1 VIKEDFMAVF
11 SEFHEQ
17 GEFVKNINSTF
28 IALIPKVHGAKEIKD
43 FHPISLVG
51 GIYKII
57 AKILANRMRKV
68 MDRIISKPQNAFVKG
83 RQILDSVLIANECL
97 DGRIKCGEPG
107 VLCKLDM
114 EKAYDHVDWN
124 FLLYLLKRCG
134 FGEKWSSWIKHCIS
148 SVWFSMLINGSLSGF
163 FGSSGGVRQGDLLSP
178 FLFVLV
184 METFSRMISA
194 IYSIEG

>member
-11 SEFHEQ
+11 SEFHDQ

-83 RQILDSVLIANECL
+83 RQILDSILIANECL
-97 DGRIKCGEPG
+97 DGQIKCGEPG

-134 FGEKWSSWIKHCIS
+134 FGEK
-148 SVWFSMLINGSLSGF
+148 
-163 FGSSGGVRQGDLLSP
+163 
-178 FLFVLV
+178 
-184 METFSRMISA
+184 
-194 IYSIEG
+194 